1 MQIVL
6 LTGTAKTKNED
17 THNTR
22 VYCYCPRTRE
32 EKILV
37 AQV

>member
-1 MQIVL
+1 MLVL
-6 LTGTAKTKNED
+6 PTSTAKTKNED

-22 VYCYCPRTRE
+22 VYCYCHQTWE
-32 EKILV
+32 VKILL